1 MRTEIIIRAT
11 RTHNVLGE
19 TIFLALFPVWFQ
31 RKCGNIHGIFFFF
44 FFAKQKNLISCP
56 EALFGCLENIT
67 KDMNFKA

>member
-1 MRTEIIIRAT
+1 
-11 RTHNVLGE
+11 V
-19 TIFLALFPVWFQ
+19 
-31 RKCGNIHGIFFFF
+31 GIYTGFFF